1 MPNLLTT
8 RALTTDPLFLET
20 LVKRYFVKVV
30 SRGSKTSV
38 PLRREELLYD
48 EAQDE
53 AFNIIKML
61 PTVRL
66 HVNPI

>member
-1 MPNLLTT
+1 MPNL
-8 RALTTDPLFLET
+8 LTTDPLFLET

-53 AFNIIKML
+53 AFNIVKML
-61 PTVRL
+61 PTARL
-66 HVNPI
+66 HVIPI